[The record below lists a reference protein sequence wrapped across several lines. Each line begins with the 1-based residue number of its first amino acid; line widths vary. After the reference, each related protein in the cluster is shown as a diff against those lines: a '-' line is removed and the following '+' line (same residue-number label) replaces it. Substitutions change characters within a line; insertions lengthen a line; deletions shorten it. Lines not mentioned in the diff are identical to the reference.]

1 MQQSIND
8 FFTGKSA
15 KNRKH
20 NEMESTIEDKDG
32 DNSDDSSEQ
41 NNNETCAL
49 LLLYTQQ
56 KSLSRAVTTI
66 EVDEATASSDFLR
79 AKRKKRWG

>member
-15 KNRKH
+15 KNGRH
-20 NEMESTIEDKDG
+20 NETESTIEDKDG
-32 DNSDDSSEQ
+32 DNSDDSSNQ
-41 NNNETCAL
+41 NNNETYAL

-56 KSLSRAVTTI
+56 KSLSSAVTTI
-66 EVDEATASSDFLR
+66 EADYHFLR
-79 AKRKKRWG
+79 TKRKKRWG